1 MKKKAELIEDVE
13 KAEKLAQHWKRKAD
27 KYLDK
32 LEGVENSFQN
42 IRKMMPFL
50 YWYIHTLQVEL
61 PAWYQDYTSWV
72 CLLISFSL

>member
-32 LEGVENSFQN
+32 LQGSKILSRTPEKWRT
-42 IRKMMPFL
+42 ILKKK
-50 YWYIHTLQVEL
+50 
-61 PAWYQDYTSWV
+61 
-72 CLLISFSL
+72 